1 MKSYQ
6 VQEVPISI
14 GITDFHYYLLF
25 QDNITIISSITQ
37 KVAHSKDFQGM
48 LVTDMAY
55 ERSTGMFWIFS
66 NKGVSKLDTARQ
78 GNKAWKLLLEQKKY
92 KDAYTVCKAKNENLS
107 YVAGIYADHLFVN
120 KQYEK
125 AALYFSETSR
135 TF

>member
-1 MKSYQ
+1 
-6 VQEVPISI
+6 
-14 GITDFHYYLLF
+14 
-25 QDNITIISSITQ
+25 
-37 KVAHSKDFQGM
+37 M

-66 NKGVSKLDTARQ
+66 NRGVFKLDTARQ
-78 GNKAWKLLLEQKKY
+78 GNKAWKLLLEEKKY

-107 YVAGIYADHLFVN
+107 YVAGIYADYLFAN
-120 KQYEK
+120 KQYER